1 VLTTMS
7 DAFHNNKNTNANN
20 NSSLPLKEENETMVG
35 LGKRARDASLNDQ
48 EDEPQVRKARSQQQD
63 SFQTSDKIV
72 AKKLE
77 DYLADPQ
84 TYAPRPEWYRS
95 FSSGQ
100 KRPREEDNNNGDS
113 PNNAAEENRASRAQ
127 AQVSPPLVAAAQQQH
142 QHQRAPADGL
152 LPNNAFVVFL
162 QQQQQQAMNASRAAA
177 TSSTI
182 IPQAEQQQQTQ
193 QQQAED
199 TPLPQSINSN
209 NRLETF
215 GRDCSSALH
224 IAIRNNKP
232 LAALDLI
239 QHGASV
245 NAENGR
251 AVTPMVLACQ
261 KGMYQVVQELYKRGA
276 CIQQSSHSGSTP
288 LIQACHFGHLDIVQF
303 LIFRGA
309 NIQTPNL
316 HNTTPLMRAAQEG
329 HYEICD
335 LLLKHGAHVNCR
347 NTEHMSALMLAAQ
360 RGHAKVCQLLID
372 KGRAELNATTLQSST
387 PLMLACKR
395 GHAEVVQV
403 LLTAGC
409 ELSIRDS
416 RGRTARDTAKRRQN
430 FALMQLLDPDVQ
442 LHLMQMSI
450 RKVRNLEMLKLWTL
464 LQQERAHVPLM
475 HSVRVSI
482 HHVHKYLRINKGSKS
497 ALIRTMTLP
506 APLVELIATFL
517 PLPRLWEWRSALI
530 VRKCTVDPDA
540 AVAASLEIIDEVLD
554 EGGFVHACDEAH
566 VTPPTNFSSWRE
578 WKVWDSRSENN
589 NDRDTAF
596 ADAARQPERHNILL
610 ATLPGLARFVVE
622 PADNVG
628 GSTLLHP
635 TGATPER
642 SNESYVQRRRGM
654 CFLQLLAHRTTML
667 ARVLNQPPY
676 NMPAPLIQK
685 LITVSDVQS
694 LSRRMGSQ
702 GVHFEA
708 SVAVE
713 MLVLVNSVC
722 AWYTCM
728 RCEEQEAIGSPAQY
742 RAYASL
748 DDDGSPNSGPD
759 LAALES

>member
-1 VLTTMS
+1 MTIMS
-7 DAFHNNKNTNANN
+7 DASHNNNKNTNANN
-20 NSSLPLKEENETMVG
+20 NTSVSLKEGNETMVG

-48 EDEPQVRKARSQQQD
+48 EDEPQVRKARSQQD
-63 SFQTSDKIV
+63 SLPTSDKIV

-100 KRPREEDNNNGDS
+100 KRPREENYNDS
-113 PNNAAEENRASRAQ
+113 PNNATEENRASRA
-127 AQVSPPLVAAAQQQH
+127 PPLMAAAQQQH
-142 QHQRAPADGL
+142 QQQEHHQQQQLSPADGL

-162 QQQQQQAMNASRAAA
+162 QQQQQLAMNASQAAATATATA

-182 IPQAEQQQQTQ
+182 IPQAQQAQQQQQQQ

-199 TPLPQSINSN
+199 TPFPQSINSN

-261 KGMYQVVQELYKRGA
+261 NGMYQVVQELYKRGA

-288 LIQACHFGHLDIVQF
+288 LIQACHFGHLDIVHF
-303 LIFRGA
+303 LIFHGA
-309 NIQTPNL
+309 NIQTPNF

-329 HYEICD
+329 HYEICA
-335 LLLKHGAHVNCR
+335 LLLKHGANVNCR

-372 KGRAELNATTLQSST
+372 KGHAELNATTMQSST

-416 RGRTARDTAKRRQN
+416 RGRTARDIAKRRQN

-442 LHLMQMSI
+442 LHLMQMSV

-482 HHVHKYLRINKGSKS
+482 HHVHKYLRISKGSKS

-540 AVAASLEIIDEVLD
+540 AIAASLEIIDEVLD

-566 VTPPTNFSSWRE
+566 VTPPTNFSSW
-578 WKVWDSRSENN
+578 VRSCGIYCIYWVVL
-589 NDRDTAF
+589 F
-596 ADAARQPERHNILL
+596 AI
-610 ATLPGLARFVVE
+610 
-622 PADNVG
+622 
-628 GSTLLHP
+628 
-635 TGATPER
+635 
-642 SNESYVQRRRGM
+642 
-654 CFLQLLAHRTTML
+654 
-667 ARVLNQPPY
+667 
-676 NMPAPLIQK
+676 
-685 LITVSDVQS
+685 
-694 LSRRMGSQ
+694 
-702 GVHFEA
+702 
-708 SVAVE
+708 
-713 MLVLVNSVC
+713 
-722 AWYTCM
+722 
-728 RCEEQEAIGSPAQY
+728 
-742 RAYASL
+742 
-748 DDDGSPNSGPD
+748 
-759 LAALES
+759 

>member
-1 VLTTMS
+1 MTRVWKFSLFVVCSFHDVSFSASLQTLHHTHTSPLDVLTIMS
-7 DAFHNNKNTNANN
+7 DAFHDNKNTNANN
-20 NSSLPLKEENETMVG
+20 NSSVSLKEENETMVG

-48 EDEPQVRKARSQQQD
+48 EDEPQVRKARSQQD

-100 KRPREEDNNNGDS
+100 KRPREEDKNDS
-113 PNNAAEENRASRAQ
+113 PIDATEENRASRAQ
-127 AQVSPPLVAAAQQQH
+127 ALVPPPLMAAAQHQHHHQH
-142 QHQRAPADGL
+142 QQRAPANGL

-162 QQQQQQAMNASRAAA
+162 QQQQQAMNASQA
-177 TSSTI
+177 TATTSTI
-182 IPQAEQQQQTQ
+182 IPQAQETQQQ

-199 TPLPQSINSN
+199 TPFPQSINSN

-245 NAENGR
+245 NAENDR
-251 AVTPMVLACQ
+251 AITPMVLACQ

-276 CIQQSSHSGSTP
+276 CIQQSSHTGSTP
-288 LIQACHFGHLDIVQF
+288 LIQACHFGHFDIVQF
-303 LIFRGA
+303 LIFHGA

-329 HYEICD
+329 HYEICA

-347 NTEHMSALMLAAQ
+347 NTEHMSALMLASQ
-360 RGHAKVCQLLID
+360 RGHAKVCKLLID
-372 KGRAELNATTLQSST
+372 KGHAELNATTMQSST

-416 RGRTARDTAKRRQN
+416 RGRTARDIAKRRQN

-517 PLPRLWEWRSALI
+517 PLPHLWEWRSALI

-540 AVAASLEIIDEVLD
+540 AIAASLEIIDEVLD

-566 VTPPTNFSSWRE
+566 VTPPTNFSTW
-578 WKVWDSRSENN
+578 VRSCCILHILFVL
-589 NDRDTAF
+589 F
-596 ADAARQPERHNILL
+596 AI
-610 ATLPGLARFVVE
+610 
-622 PADNVG
+622 
-628 GSTLLHP
+628 
-635 TGATPER
+635 
-642 SNESYVQRRRGM
+642 
-654 CFLQLLAHRTTML
+654 
-667 ARVLNQPPY
+667 
-676 NMPAPLIQK
+676 
-685 LITVSDVQS
+685 
-694 LSRRMGSQ
+694 
-702 GVHFEA
+702 
-708 SVAVE
+708 
-713 MLVLVNSVC
+713 
-722 AWYTCM
+722 
-728 RCEEQEAIGSPAQY
+728 
-742 RAYASL
+742 
-748 DDDGSPNSGPD
+748 
-759 LAALES
+759 

>member
-1 VLTTMS
+1 
-7 DAFHNNKNTNANN
+7 
-20 NSSLPLKEENETMVG
+20 
-35 LGKRARDASLNDQ
+35 
-48 EDEPQVRKARSQQQD
+48 
-63 SFQTSDKIV
+63 
-72 AKKLE
+72 
-77 DYLADPQ
+77 
-84 TYAPRPEWYRS
+84 
-95 FSSGQ
+95 
-100 KRPREEDNNNGDS
+100 
-113 PNNAAEENRASRAQ
+113 
-127 AQVSPPLVAAAQQQH
+127 
-142 QHQRAPADGL
+142 
-152 LPNNAFVVFL
+152 
-162 QQQQQQAMNASRAAA
+162 
-177 TSSTI
+177 
-182 IPQAEQQQQTQ
+182 
-193 QQQAED
+193 
-199 TPLPQSINSN
+199 
-209 NRLETF
+209 LETF

-430 FALMQLLDPDVQ
+430 FALMQLLNPDVQ

-482 HHVHKYLRINKGSKS
+482 HYVHKYLRINKGSKS

-566 VTPPTNFSSWRE
+566 VTPPTNFSSWVRSCCILYILFVLFCHLT
-578 WKVWDSRSENN
+578 KCFFGVALISANGKFGTVVPRIIMTGIRLLQMQHDNRNDIISYSRHS
-589 NDRDTAF
+589 RD
-596 ADAARQPERHNILL
+596 LL
-610 ATLPGLARFVVE
+610 VLWW
-622 PADNVG
+622 N
-628 GSTLLHP
+628 
-635 TGATPER
+635 
-642 SNESYVQRRRGM
+642 
-654 CFLQLLAHRTTML
+654 QLTML
-667 ARVLNQPPY
+667 AVRRYYIRREQRQNDQTSRTF
-676 NMPAPLIQK
+676 K
-685 LITVSDVQS
+685 DV
-694 LSRRMGSQ
+694 
-702 GVHFEA
+702 
-708 SVAVE
+708 VE
-713 MLVLVNSVC
+713 CVFYSF
-722 AWYTCM
+722 
-728 RCEEQEAIGSPAQY
+728 
-742 RAYASL
+742 
-748 DDDGSPNSGPD
+748 
-759 LAALES
+759 